1 MPIDPVP
8 STIRALLA
16 DTRIQAALDYLKDD
30 HDRTIAELKEMV
42 LVHGA
47 PHTEPEV
54 RSPMYRDKL
63 ARYGLEDCFIDEV
76 GNAFGY
82 VRGAGARPK
91 ILAEAHLDTVFP
103 ADTPLAVQEKDGVL
117 HCPGIADDTAAL
129 AAQLSII
136 RAIRHA
142 GLVPC
147 GTFMMGGTVGEE
159 APGEARGVRRSWP
172 RRPIWMPIW
181 PWKAVTCLISSP
193 ALWPAN
199 VRKSSS
205 PGRAGTVGAT
215 SAWPRPSTPWAE
227 PSPASQICI
236 PSPRPKPPITWGWCP
251 AAHR

>member
-159 APGEARGVRRSWP
+159 APGEARGVRALMASQTDLDAYLALEGGHMFDIIPGAVACKRQEIIVTGPGGHSWSDFGLAS
-172 RRPIWMPIW
+172 PIN
-181 PWKAVTCLISSP
+181 
-193 ALWPAN
+193 AL
-199 VRKSSS
+199 
-205 PGRAGTVGAT
+205 GRAIARIADLHPVA
-215 SAWPRPSTPWAE
+215 
-227 PSPASQICI
+227 SP
-236 PSPRPKPPITWGWCP
+236 KTT
-251 AAHR
+251 

>member
-82 VRGAGARPK
+82 VR
-91 ILAEAHLDTVFP
+91 
-103 ADTPLAVQEKDGVL
+103 
-117 HCPGIADDTAAL
+117 
-129 AAQLSII
+129 
-136 RAIRHA
+136 
-142 GLVPC
+142 
-147 GTFMMGGTVGEE
+147 
-159 APGEARGVRRSWP
+159 
-172 RRPIWMPIW
+172 
-181 PWKAVTCLISSP
+181 
-193 ALWPAN
+193 
-199 VRKSSS
+199 
-205 PGRAGTVGAT
+205 
-215 SAWPRPSTPWAE
+215 
-227 PSPASQICI
+227 
-236 PSPRPKPPITWGWCP
+236 
-251 AAHR
+251 